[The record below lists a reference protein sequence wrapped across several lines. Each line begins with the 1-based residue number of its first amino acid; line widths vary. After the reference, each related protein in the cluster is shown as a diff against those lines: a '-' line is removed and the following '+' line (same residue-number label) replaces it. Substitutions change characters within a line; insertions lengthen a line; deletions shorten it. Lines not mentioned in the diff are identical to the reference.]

1 MSSVDLSFEFKS
13 LIFSSEPIGQT
24 EWFHSARPAQIDSD
38 LEMLCSGAFGGEN
51 IIPPS
56 QNYTHPQPMAFSP
69 LPPTQIEEEDE
80 EPITDVRRTKVRQ
93 VIDDDDEDAD
103 IEEVEEEAEEE
114 EEGDDDNEELV
125 DYKKQL
131 FEMEAEESGS
141 EIDEKDR
148 EKDDESDSDENEEPD
163 EELQKFI
170 DTAAIEIDDD
180 EVDNIAKVH
189 L

>member
-1 MSSVDLSFEFKS
+1 
-13 LIFSSEPIGQT
+13 
-24 EWFHSARPAQIDSD
+24 
-38 LEMLCSGAFGGEN
+38 MLCSGAFNEDN
-51 IIPPS
+51 MYVSHLHHAIQIFLCSIPLS
-56 QNYTHPQPMAFSP
+56 QNYTQPQPMAFSP
-69 LPPTQIEEEDE
+69 LPPTQIEEDD

-93 VIDDDDEDAD
+93 LIDDDEDAEENGAVENDD
-103 IEEVEEEAEEE
+103 IEEEEVEEEE
-114 EEGDDDNEELV
+114 EEGDDNEELV

-141 EIDEKDR
+141 EVDEKDR

>member
-93 VIDDDDEDAD
+93 LIDDDDEDAD
-103 IEEVEEEAEEE
+103 IEEVEEEA

>member
-1 MSSVDLSFEFKS
+1 MF
-13 LIFSSEPIGQT
+13 LISIIQK
-24 EWFHSARPAQIDSD
+24 QIF
-38 LEMLCSGAFGGEN
+38 LCSV
-51 IIPPS
+51 PLS

-80 EPITDVRRTKVRQ
+80 PITDVRRTKVRQ
-93 VIDDDDEDAD
+93 LIDDDDEDEENGS
-103 IEEVEEEAEEE
+103 IEEEEGEG

-170 DTAAIEIDDD
+170 DTAAVEIDDD